1 MQNTL
6 YRNVFGRVF
15 ATKIRKRN
23 ILQMTMNIYSTNR
36 GGEIKKKKKYNLYRG
51 IAIDNQKVP
60 SLLGEAAG
68 L

>member
-1 MQNTL
+1 
-6 YRNVFGRVF
+6 
-15 ATKIRKRN
+15 
-23 ILQMTMNIYSTNR
+23 MNIYSTNR
-36 GGEIKKKKKYNLYRG
+36 GGEIKKKKYNLYRG